1 MLTDRQKLILKAIIE
16 EYVNSNEPVG
26 SKSLT
31 TKPYLDFSPATIR
44 YEMQHLEEDGYLEK
58 THTSSGRIPSEEGYR
73 YYVDHLIIRDS
84 EVEEYFKYVDEI
96 LSNPYLTREDV
107 LKKIA
112 DFLSELTGYYSAVI
126 GSSNDFAKIM
136 KMEIVPL
143 GTEEAVL
150 LIVTNSGAV
159 QSQKISIPKG
169 YNMDDLL
176 RIIQMFDNAM
186 YDHSIYEIRDILSK
200 EASKPRIRQMVD
212 FRDDI
217 LNFMIKGFSRFS
229 NAESFESGLSRLFN
243 QPEFQDYQIMQKI
256 LKAIDSEVMKNFVQK
271 KNGSLKVHIGTE
283 NLCDGLD
290 SCSIITIPYFIDDNE
305 YGTILLV
312 GPKRMNYRGVI
323 PLLEY
328 VAKSMTKLYNRQVLK
343 LQDEIKND
351 EIKEEIKEDTVDAS
365 SEEKVEAQEESQE
378 DTKK

>member
-96 LSNPYLTREDV
+96 LSNPYLTREDA

-229 NAESFESGLSRLFN
+229 NTESFESGLSRLFN

-271 KNGSLKVHIGTE
+271 KNGSLKVHIGAE

-323 PLLEY
+323 PLLEH
-328 VAKSMTKLYNRQVLK
+328 VAKSMKKLYNR
-343 LQDEIKND
+343 
-351 EIKEEIKEDTVDAS
+351 
-365 SEEKVEAQEESQE
+365 
-378 DTKK
+378 

>member
-1 MLTDRQKLILKAIIE
+1 MAI
-16 EYVNSNEPVG
+16 
-26 SKSLT
+26 
-31 TKPYLDFSPATIR
+31 
-44 YEMQHLEEDGYLEK
+44 LEK
-58 THTSSGRIPSEEGYR
+58 AHASSGRIPSEEGYR

-96 LSNPYLTREDV
+96 LSNPYLTREDA

-229 NAESFESGLSRLFN
+229 NTESFESGLSRLFN

-271 KNGSLKVHIGTE
+271 KNGSLKVHIGTD

-328 VAKSMTKLYNRQVLK
+328 VAKSMTKLYNR
-343 LQDEIKND
+343 
-351 EIKEEIKEDTVDAS
+351 
-365 SEEKVEAQEESQE
+365 
-378 DTKK
+378 

>member
-96 LSNPYLTREDV
+96 LSNPYLTREDA

-169 YNMDDLL
+169 YKMDDLL

-229 NAESFESGLSRLFN
+229 NTESFESGLSRLFN

-328 VAKSMTKLYNRQVLK
+328 VAKSMTKLYNR
-343 LQDEIKND
+343 
-351 EIKEEIKEDTVDAS
+351 
-365 SEEKVEAQEESQE
+365 
-378 DTKK
+378 